1 MSKCGLRT
9 GLALAVVALST
20 YGPFVSNSGAL
31 HAAQSQGIQK
41 VRRAPPPVVSTVGPV
56 PLIPRQIAQNS
67 FPSVVLLLTQD
78 AEGQPLAFGS
88 AFFVQPGI
96 IATNVHVIEAGARGS
111 AKIVGQTTKY
121 E

>member
-1 MSKCGLRT
+1 
-9 GLALAVVALST
+9 
-20 YGPFVSNSGAL
+20 
-31 HAAQSQGIQK
+31 
-41 VRRAPPPVVSTVGPV
+41 
-56 PLIPRQIAQNS
+56 
-67 FPSVVLLLTQD
+67 VVLLLTQD

-96 IATNVHVIEAGARGS
+96 IATNVHVIEEGARGW